1 MEPTWS
7 LLQQLMV
14 NILIYTFSIVNSVRK
29 HLFVFLV
36 VLRVKLIPYEYLLRS
51 NQLKSTKHFSLPI
64 RDGENTSQLF
74 FFLFFSDFLI
84 SSFLYYFGLIINK
97 ISVFFVHKINNNFTA
112 SFLPFYWNR
121 CFYLLISLNCHNFV
135 ILFKN

>member
-51 NQLKSTKHFSLPI
+51 NQLNSTKTLLSA
-64 RDGENTSQLF
+64 NKSQLF